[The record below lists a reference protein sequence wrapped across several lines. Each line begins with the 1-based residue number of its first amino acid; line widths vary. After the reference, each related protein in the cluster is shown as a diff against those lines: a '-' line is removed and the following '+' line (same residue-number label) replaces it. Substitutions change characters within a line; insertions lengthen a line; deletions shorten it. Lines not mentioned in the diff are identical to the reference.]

1 MTMPY
6 SPSRAVY
13 EGNDAATRF
22 PFSFKVWDASQLVV
36 TLTSPAGV
44 TTGASGWTA
53 DIGASGGEIV
63 YLHDAAP
70 LPAGWK
76 LAITRDMPFTQ
87 EVNLVSASR
96 FDPQVIEDA
105 LDQAAAE
112 RQQTMEMMRRAVILP
127 ATSDKTPQDVVQ
139 DVYASRDASVASA
152 IHSKNAAE
160 ESATQANKSEAEAH
174 RAASEADRAG
184 AEANRSKSEANRAES
199 AAEVA
204 ADKAHEAMASELA
217 RAASE
222 ADRARAEADRAQ
234 NMSNIGPA
242 TVDKLGF
249 VKIGEGIA
257 AEDNGTISV
266 TPVDFASSEKPGT
279 VKPGLGLT
287 IADGGALN
295 VSYWDAF
302 PPCVPVPVW
311 GVTFGGS
318 DGRRAIMPGETQ
330 AREDWIKCD
339 GGTDG
344 ISGVVPNLTGRV
356 LLGTD
361 TANPAGALAGTSKH
375 THTIT
380 GNVDA
385 TTISTAQMPSHG
397 HYYTY
402 PPHYGQE
409 NQASGGSAGRLFN
422 SLVGGTTGAQGDSGG
437 HIHSMSNA
445 LASNTSNMMPYF
457 AMDFVIKVV

>member
-44 TTGASGWTA
+44 TTEASGWTA

-63 YLHDAAP
+63 YQLDAAP

-127 ATSDKTPQDVVQ
+127 ATSDETPQDVVQ

-184 AEANRSKSEANRAES
+184 AEANRSRAEANRAES

-204 ADKAHEAMASELA
+204 ADNARAAIASELA

-242 TVDKLGF
+242 TVDTLGF

-257 AEDNGTISV
+257 VEDDGTISV
-266 TPVDFASSEKPGT
+266 TPVDFASSEKPGI

-302 PPCVPVPVW
+302 PPYVPIPVW
-311 GVTFGGS
+311 GVTLGGS
-318 DGRRAIMPGETQ
+318 DGRRAIMPGEAT
-330 AREDWIKCD
+330 AREDWLVCD
-339 GGTDG
+339 GGSDDKGSTL
-344 ISGVVPNLTGRV
+344 PNLKGRV
-356 LLGTD
+356 FLGAD
-361 TANPAGALAGTSKH
+361 ASHNAGTLGGSASHSH
-375 THTIT
+375 TVS
-380 GNVDA
+380 GSVDA

-397 HYYTY
+397 HAYTSTN
-402 PPHYGQE
+402 
-409 NQASGGSAGRLFN
+409 NQN
-422 SLVGGTTGAQGDSGG
+422 SQGVRGEATYINNGVNGATTGAQGGSTG
-437 HIHSMSNA
+437 HSHSFGATTSA
-445 LASNTSNMMPYF
+445 TASYMPYC
-457 AMDFVIKVV
+457 AINFVMKVA